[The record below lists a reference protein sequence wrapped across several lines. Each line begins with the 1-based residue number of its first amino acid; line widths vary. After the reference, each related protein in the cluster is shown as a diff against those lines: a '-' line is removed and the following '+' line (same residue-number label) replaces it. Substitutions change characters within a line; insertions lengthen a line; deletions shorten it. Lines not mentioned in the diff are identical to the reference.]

1 MMITIDRD
9 RLEFVVISV
18 AVLEIVFWSSVMY
31 WKMIEKYDLFGFKSK
46 YAIKNKRSEATP
58 ELKSECLREVLLGH
72 LLVRPVLLYLV
83 YPFLKSNLDMSNGL
97 LGFPDAKTI
106 LLHVFLSAQIDDFLF
121 YWSHRIL
128 HHKMFYVRFHKK
140 HHMFRKPT
148 ALATEFA
155 DPVEDALNTLATALP
170 PVLLGSHSSVFLLY
184 TCLKLNQSI
193 EAHSGFDLPFPYS
206 LWNCRYLGMDCAGAH
221 DYHHSHNSGNF
232 GGFFMFWDWAM
243 GTDRTYR
250 KHCLQK
256 N

>member
-1 MMITIDRD
+1 MIDFERV
-9 RLEFVVISV
+9 EFVLTTV
-18 AVLEIVFWSSVMY
+18 AILETVFWSSVLY
-31 WKMIEKYDLFGFKSK
+31 WKMIEVYDLFGFKSK
-46 YAIKNKRSEATP
+46 YSIRNKRAEASAR
-58 ELKSECLREVLLGH
+58 LKRTLLQEVLWGH
-72 LLVRPVLLYLV
+72 LLVRSIVLYV
-83 YPFLKSNLDMSNGL
+83 TYPFLKSHLDMSNGIF
-97 LGFPDAKTI
+97 GFPGAKTVF
-106 LLHVFLSAQIDDFLF
+106 LHLFLSAQIDDFLF

-155 DPVEDALNTLATALP
+155 DPVEDLCNTLATALP
-170 PVLLGSHSSVFLLY
+170 PVLLGSHSSVFVLY

-232 GGFFMFWDWAM
+232 GGFFMFWDWVM
-243 GTDRTYR
+243 GTDCAYR
-250 KHCLQK
+250 NHLQK
-256 N
+256 NEK